1 MVDLAESAPRVEKA
15 VDRKSAEYLHNQWE
29 MKEDNLMIRSPA
41 WNEFVQRI
49 SVKAAKDLGIKTDV
63 GTVKANMDRAHLSA
77 VGGSIQP
84 YHGYGS

>member
-15 VDRKSAEYLHNQWE
+15 VDRKSGKYLHNQWE
-29 MKEDNLMIRSPA
+29 MKKDNLMIRNPA

-49 SVKAAKDLGIKTDV
+49 TVKAAEDLGIKTDV
-63 GTVKANMDRAHLSA
+63 GTVKADMDRAHLSA

-84 YHGYGS
+84 YDGYFS